1 MTRVTSD
8 GFFSYAPASNTA
20 SSTDI
25 VDELDLLLT
34 AGHMGADSKAIIR
47 GEYDTTLAVMDP
59 QSCREAAIAG
69 FPDRPIATAFSYVDT
84 HPRSHTPKGCSLRN
98 QPGNEWNNMV
108 YYNTHPTGTGTAG
121 GSECD
126 RSSGWQQFDLD
137 VVTTL
142 VMMRGHPITVQVNG
156 AVTVTDPATWP
167 LSELICSAHAS
178 DTRVLVTVL
187 ADKGKGPTGHSDP
200 TGRYY
205 QNLLGNA
212 TAVLRMADELTALVG
227 AAGFDGVEFDFE
239 SIESEMTSNSPD
251 PSLKF
256 DFGAAHVAMIKQV
269 SKTLKASQPHATVAL
284 TMGASNLTDPLAR
297 DLNKCYPVR
306 ELSLAADQIFIMAV
320 SSVHAS
326 GVKAHLHGLTYVQY

>member
-1 MTRVTSD
+1 MLKKARTTVL
-8 GFFSYAPASNTA
+8 
-20 SSTDI
+20 
-25 VDELDLLLT
+25 VLLLLT
-34 AGHMGADSKAIIR
+34 GGGAA
-47 GEYDTTLAVMDP
+47 TTSP
-59 QSCREAAIAG
+59 KCSCLNASLCKPLPHG
-69 FPDRPIATAFSYVDT
+69 PPAFADV
-84 HPRSHTPKGCSLRN
+84 H
-98 QPGNEWNNMV
+98 V
-108 YYNTHPTGTGTAG
+108 YSDGGGPCLNGTGTAG
-121 GSECD
+121 GSQCD
-126 RSSGWQQFDLD
+126 RSTGWKQFDLD

-142 VMMRGHPITVQVNG
+142 VMMHGHPITVEVNG
-156 AVTVTDPATWP
+156 AVTVTDPAAWP

-187 ADKGKGPTGHSDP
+187 AAKGKGPTGHSDP

-212 TAVLRMADELTALVG
+212 TAVRRMADELTALVG

-251 PSLKF
+251 PSLTF

-320 SSVHAS
+320 SSVHAT
-326 GVKAHLHGLTYVQY
+326 APLF